1 MTAKKIKAQID
12 ITWFPNSWIR
22 LRTDKKVIYFDPA
35 YLTTYFSSYSNKTEF
50 SKWPDP
56 IDGLPNG
63 LEKADIICITHH
75 HKDHC
80 KKVTID
86 RLRKKET
93 RVFAPKSC
101 LTELG
106 ETFQTI
112 KFNDRIKI
120 DKEIELEVVDAY
132 NTESGSSTR
141 KQHKKGRCCGYILT
155 LGKLRIYHL
164 GDTDFLP
171 EMNNI
176 KGIDIAFVPMG
187 GKFTMDIQE
196 AIEATKT
203 ISPVFAI
210 PIHKLDKDFDD
221 FARGLKGEK
230 IKCIVPEIG
239 QPIVI

>member
-1 MTAKKIKAQID
+1 MLKGQID

-22 LRTDKKVIYFDPA
+22 LRTNKKVIYFDPA
-35 YLTTYFSSYSNKTEF
+35 YLTTYFSKYSDKTEF

-86 RLRKKET
+86 RLRNKATKL
-93 RVFAPKSC
+93 FAPKTC

-106 ETFQTI
+106 DNFQIVKT
-112 KFNDRIKI
+112 NDRIKI
-120 DKEIELEVVDAY
+120 DNEIELEVVDAY
-132 NTESGSSTR
+132 NTEKGSSTR
-141 KQHKKGRCCGYILT
+141 KQHMKEKGCGYIVT
-155 LGKLRIYHL
+155 LGQLRIYHL

-171 EMNNI
+171 EMKKI
-176 KGIDIAFVPMG
+176 KSIDLAFVPMG
-187 GKFTMDIQE
+187 GKFTMDIKE
-196 AIEATKT
+196 AIETTKT
-203 ISPVFAI
+203 INPKIVI
-210 PIHKLDKDFDD
+210 PIHKLDKDFND
-221 FARGLKGEK
+221 FAKGLKGEK

-239 QPIVI
+239 QPIAI

>member
-1 MTAKKIKAQID
+1 MLKGQID
-12 ITWFPNSWIR
+12 ITWFPNAWIR

-35 YLTTYFSSYSNKTEF
+35 YLTTYFNNYSDKTEF

-80 KKVTID
+80 KKVTTD

-93 RVFAPKSC
+93 KVFAPKSC

-106 ETFQTI
+106 DTFQVVKI
-112 KFNDRIKI
+112 DDRIII

-132 NTESGSSTR
+132 NTENGSSTR
-141 KQHKKGRCCGYILT
+141 KQHMKGKGCGYILT

-164 GDTDFLP
+164 GDTDLLP
-171 EMNNI
+171 EMKKIKNI
-176 KGIDIAFVPMG
+176 DLAFVPMG
-187 GKFTMDIQE
+187 GKFTMGVNE
-196 AIEATKT
+196 AIEATKA
-203 ISPVFAI
+203 INPRIVI
-210 PIHKLDKDFDD
+210 PIHKLDKDFNE
-221 FARGLKGEK
+221 FAKELKEEK
-230 IKCIVPEIG
+230 IKCVVPKIG
-239 QPIVI
+239 QPIMNRWR